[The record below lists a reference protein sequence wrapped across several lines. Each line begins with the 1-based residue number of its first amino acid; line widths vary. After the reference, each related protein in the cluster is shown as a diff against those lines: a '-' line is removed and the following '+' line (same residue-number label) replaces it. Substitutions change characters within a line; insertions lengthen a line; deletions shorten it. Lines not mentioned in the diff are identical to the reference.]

1 MKKLGAI
8 LELVADGQFHS
19 GEDLGAV
26 LGVSRAAVWKQL
38 KQLKE
43 LGLEIES
50 VPGRG
55 YCLSQPLHLLD
66 AHKITEQLSGQA
78 RRQLSHIQVLSVTDS
93 TNNVL
98 LNQLQQG
105 NRQAQACFAE
115 LQTAGRGRRGRAHH
129 AGINSCLMGSV
140 AWVFQAGMFDFS
152 VISLV
157 VGICMAR
164 SLTKLGCAHVE
175 LKWPN
180 DLQYAGRKL
189 GGVLVESSVQEF
201 SYCHAV
207 IGLFV
212 NVALSAQDRACIDQ
226 PCVDIKEII
235 ALSKTDLSRN
245 QLAAAILN
253 ELCAAFNQ
261 LTEKG
266 FDQFLTEWQHYDA
279 LCGREVIVRLNHE
292 AVTGIAQ
299 GIDGVGRLLVKTS
312 QGLRSFSYGEVSV
325 RTL

>member
-8 LELVADGQFHS
+8 LELVADGKFHS

-43 LGLEIES
+43 LGLNIES

-55 YCLSQPLHLLD
+55 YRLIKPLNLLN
-66 AHKITEQLSGQA
+66 AKKMTEQLSVQA
-78 RRQLSHIQVLSVTDS
+78 RSELASVQVLSVTDS

-98 LNQLQQG
+98 LKQVQQG
-105 NRQAQACFAE
+105 NKQPQACFAE

-140 AWVFQAGMFDFS
+140 VWTFQAGLFDFS

-157 VGICMAR
+157 VGICIAR
-164 SLTKLGCAHVE
+164 SLKKLGCEGVQ

-180 DLQYAGRKL
+180 DLQYDGRKL
-189 GGVLVESSVQEF
+189 GGVLVESSVQDF

-212 NVALSAQDRACIDQ
+212 NVALSNEDRAQIDQ
-226 PCVDIKEII
+226 PCADVQEII
-235 ALSKTDLSRN
+235 KNADISRN
-245 QLAAAILN
+245 QLAAVILS
-253 ELCAAFNQ
+253 EMCAAFNE

-266 FDQFLTEWQHYDA
+266 FDPFLTEWQRYDA
-279 LCGREVIVRLNHE
+279 LCGRDVIVKLNHD

-312 QGLRSFSYGEVSV
+312 QGLRNFSYGEVSV